1 MNKKI
6 MPKRNILS
14 LLILFVIVIGSNA
27 QTNQFGTWSSIAL
40 DKKINKKWTVGTEAE
55 LRTIYGVRLINRGS
69 FELNSEYKINKL
81 LDANLSYQL
90 MNVLDPKYLNYH
102 FRNRFN
108 ADIKAEKKWGDFSF
122 GLSEGV
128 QITTK
133 NASKRLDEYG
143 IIDTYKINPAWIWKN
158 NFETEYNIPKCKF
171 TPGFGFS
178 TYYTLND
185 PDGNHFEKIRYKIN
199 LKYKINK
206 RNFINLFG
214 VYNQE
219 LGTDEADYSGKY
231 NLGVKYVIHL

>member
-1 MNKKI
+1 MQKKH
-6 MPKRNILS
+6 ILS
-14 LLILFVIVIGSNA
+14 LILFIIVLSVNA
-27 QTNQFGTWSSIAL
+27 QTNQFGTWSSISL
-40 DKKINKKWTVGTEAE
+40 DKKLTKKWDIGAGTE
-55 LRTIYGVRLINRGS
+55 LRTIYGVRLINRWS
-69 FELNSEYKINKL
+69 LDINTQYKINKL
-81 LDANLSYQL
+81 FDTKLSYEL
-90 MNVLDPKYLNYH
+90 MNVLDQKYLNYQIRH
-102 FRNRFN
+102 RFN
-108 ADIKAEKKWGDFSF
+108 ADIEAGKKWGDFSF

-158 NFETEYNIPKCKF
+158 NFETEYNIPKCKL
-171 TPGFGFS
+171 TPGVGFS

-185 PDGNHFEKIRYKIN
+185 PDGNNFEKIRYKIN